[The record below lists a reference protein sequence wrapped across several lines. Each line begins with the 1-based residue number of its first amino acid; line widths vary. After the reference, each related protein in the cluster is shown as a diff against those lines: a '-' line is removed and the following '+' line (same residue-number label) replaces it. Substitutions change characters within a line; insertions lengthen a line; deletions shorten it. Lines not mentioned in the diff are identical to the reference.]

1 MDPESK
7 KLLEDTYKLTKENN
21 KILHKVRSIQKWQAF
36 WSALRIIIIIGIGLG
51 AAYFLEPYIEK
62 AITVFNQIS
71 GTQQVIDT
79 SSLQNILKN
88 IKP

>member
-1 MDPESK
+1 MDSESK

-36 WSALRIIIIIGIGLG
+36 WSALRIIILIGITLG
-51 AAYFLEPYIEK
+51 AVYYLEPYIEK

-71 GTQQVIDT
+71 GTQQVIDM